1 MQKTVVEIIMK
12 FNCKRLFVDKRGFEY
27 NLTLLFYKN
36 NK

>member
-1 MQKTVVEIIMK
+1 MK
-12 FNCKRLFVDKRGFEY
+12 YNYKRLFVVDKRGFEY